1 MPAPLTLSNTILTLD
16 AALAGCG
23 AGVVA
28 SGRTAADC
36 RHPGGRGSDAT
47 LPAMALGALQS
58 CGLAAAQLTAIA
70 VTVGPGSFT
79 GVRAAL
85 SLAHGIGLAAHIPV
99 IGVSVGDAIRAGLAS
114 ARPVWIAIDSKRE
127 RMFLDDGASIR
138 TVSLGAL
145 PEPPGPITVAG
156 DAAEAA
162 ARRWVAQGVQAI
174 AAPFQGLSPQA
185 IAAASRT
192 SPRPALPLYVDPPDA
207 RPGAAVRPAP
217 AG

>member
-1 MPAPLTLSNTILTLD
+1 MPAPLTRSGTILTLD
-16 AALAGCG
+16 AALTGCG
-23 AGVVA
+23 AGVVV
-28 SGRTAADC
+28 SGCTAAD
-36 RHPGGRGSDAT
+36 RRRPGGRGSNAA
-47 LPAMALGALQS
+47 LPAMALHALQS

-85 SLAHGIGLAAHIPV
+85 SLAHGIAFAAHVPI
-99 IGVSVGDAIRAGLAS
+99 IGVSVGDAIRAGLPS
-114 ARPVWIAIDSKRE
+114 TRPVWVAIDSKRE
-127 RMFLDDGASIR
+127 RMFLDDGVSIR
-138 TVSLGAL
+138 TVPLGAL

-162 ARRWVAQGVQAI
+162 ARRWVVKGVHAI

-192 SPRPALPLYVDPPDA
+192 SPRPAQPLYVDPPEA
-207 RPGAAVRPAP
+207 RPGAAARPAP